1 MTSIKKYFSIK
12 KILIKL
18 GLVAVIF
25 FFATSGSATL
35 WAMTLQ
41 IPDFDSFFKERSLTQ
56 STKIYDRTGKVLLY
70 DVFGNARRTTVAL
83 TDISPYAQ
91 KATIAIEDADFY
103 NHGAIKLSSIARAFL
118 VNVSSGDIRQGGSTL
133 TQQVIKNT
141 LLTQDKKISRKIKEV
156 ILSVKLEQTMSK
168 NDILAL
174 YLNESPYGGT
184 IYGIE
189 EAAQSFFGKKS
200 KDLTLAEAAYLA
212 SLPQSPTYLSPYG
225 KNKDRLDARKNL
237 TLKKMSDF
245 GWITKDEYNQA
256 LNEKVV
262 FLPPEGN
269 GIKAPH
275 FVFYVIDQLEKEYSE
290 ETLKNNGFKVIT
302 TLDWELQKK
311 AEELVDKYAT
321 KNEKDFGAK
330 NVGIVVIDPKTGQ
343 ILSMIGSRD
352 YFDTTNDGNFNVT
365 TAKRQPGS
373 TFKPFVYATA
383 FMKGYTPETVLFDVP
398 TEFNTNCSADVNLN
412 TNNTACYSPQNYDES
427 YVGPITLRKALGN
440 SRNVPA
446 VKLLYLA
453 GLSDSIKTA
462 QNMGITT
469 LTDPKRYGLSL
480 VLGGGE
486 VTLLEMTGAYSA
498 FANDGV
504 KNKTESITQIID
516 PQGTI
521 IKEYKPNPKQVIP
534 ANVARLISNILKDND
549 ARQPVFSANSALNVP
564 NYDVA
569 VKTGTTNNYRDAWII
584 GYTPSIT
591 IGAWAGNNDNTPM
604 DKKVAGLIVAPLWNE
619 FMRGYLSNKPN
630 ELFNSPDPIATN
642 IKPTLRGIWQGG
654 ESYIIDSSTGKPA
667 TNSTPDNNRSERVIR
682 SVHDI
687 LYWVDK
693 NDPLGTRP
701 TNPYNDPQFKLWEPP
716 VRAWAA
722 ARGLVDE
729 LGVSIPNTPGIF
741 TPGVGSGVKI
751 INIKNEPYNLT
762 DTVTVKLDTQSNISQ
777 ADFFINNIYLASV
790 TKNPF
795 TYSFIPKDLEGVENS
810 NEIKVV
816 TYDINRN
823 RSEAKAILLV
833 NESSQ

>member
-1 MTSIKKYFSIK
+1 
-12 KILIKL
+12 
-18 GLVAVIF
+18 
-25 FFATSGSATL
+25 
-35 WAMTLQ
+35 MTLQ
-41 IPDFDSFFKERSLTQ
+41 IPDFDSFFKERTLTQ

-70 DVFGNARRTTVAL
+70 DVFGNARRSTVAL
-83 TDISPYAQ
+83 ADVSPYAK
-91 KATIAIEDADFY
+91 KATMAIEDADFY
-103 NHGAIKLSSIARAFL
+103 NHGAIKFSSIARAFL
-118 VNVSSGDIRQGGSTL
+118 VNVGSGEVRQGGSTL

-156 ILSVKLEQTMSK
+156 ILSYKLEQTMSK
-168 NDILAL
+168 DDILAL
-174 YLNESPYGGT
+174 YLNETPYGGT

-200 KDLTLAEAAYLA
+200 KDLTLAESAYLA

-237 TLKKMSDF
+237 TLSKMLAL
-245 GWITKDEYNQA
+245 GWITKDEYSQA
-256 LNEKVV
+256 LAEKVV

-269 GIKAPH
+269 GIKTPH

-302 TLDWELQKK
+302 TLDWDLQKK

-321 KNEKDFGAK
+321 KNEKSFGAK
-330 NVGIVVIDPKTGQ
+330 NVGLVVIDPKTGQ
-343 ILSMIGSRD
+343 ILSMVGSRD

-383 FMKGYTPETVLFDVP
+383 FTKGYTPDTVLFDVP
-398 TEFNTNCSADVNLN
+398 TEFSTNCSPIVDQSSTDPN
-412 TNNTACYSPQNYDES
+412 CYSPQNYDGN
-427 YVGPITLRKALGN
+427 YVGPISLRKALGN

-453 GLSDSIKTA
+453 GLNDSIKTA
-462 QNMGITT
+462 QSMGITT

-486 VTLLEMTGAYSA
+486 VTLLEMTGAYGV

-504 KNKTESITQIID
+504 KNDTESIIQIVD
-516 PQGTI
+516 PQGTV
-521 IKEYKPNPKQVIP
+521 IKEYKSEPKQVIP
-534 ANVARLISNILKDND
+534 ANTARLISDVLKDNE
-549 ARQPVFSANSALNVP
+549 ARQPVFSPNSALYVP

-569 VKTGTTNNYRDAWII
+569 VKTGTTNDYRDAWVI

-604 DKKVAGLIVAPLWNE
+604 DKKTASLIAAPLWNE
-619 FMRGYLSNKPN
+619 FMRSYLANKPN
-630 ELFNSPDPIATN
+630 EPFNNPDPTPTN
-642 IKPTLRGIWQGG
+642 LKPTLRGIWQGG
-654 ESYIIDSSTGKPA
+654 ESYVVDKNTGLPA
-667 TNSTPDNNRSERVIR
+667 TNSTPDSSRSERVIK

-693 NDPLGTRP
+693 SDPLGP
-701 TNPYNDPQFKLWEPP
+701 KPANPYNDPEFRLWEPP
-716 VRAWAA
+716 VRSWAA
-722 ARGLVDE
+722 ARGLFDE
-729 LGVSIPNTPGIF
+729 IGVSVPNSNPTSF
-741 TPGVGSGVKI
+741 TPGVGMVIKI
-751 INIKNEPYNLT
+751 NSIKTEPYNIT
-762 DTVTVKLDTQSNISQ
+762 DIVTVGFNAPGNITQ
-777 ADFFINNIYLASV
+777 ADFFINNTYLASV

-795 TYSFIPKDLEGVENS
+795 TYSFTPKDIDNLENS

-816 TYDINRN
+816 AYDTNRN